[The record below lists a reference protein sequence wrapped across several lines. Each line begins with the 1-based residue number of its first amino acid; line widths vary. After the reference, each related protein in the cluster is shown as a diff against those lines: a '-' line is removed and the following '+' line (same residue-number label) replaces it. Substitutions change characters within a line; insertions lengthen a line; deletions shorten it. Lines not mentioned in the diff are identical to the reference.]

1 MKQYK
6 FTVEQKIKYTKIAEF
21 QGLKIAIL
29 HVYGNNLIRNWQQKL
44 FNNAMKILMSACRK
58 SKSSRRLKKKYTISD
73 LSKNNRGIYQEIMGK
88 CSLKKGAE
96 LIL

>member
-29 HVYGNNLIRNWQQKL
+29 HVYGNNLIRNWQQKF
-44 FNNAMKILMSACRK
+44 FNNGMKSLISAWVKINFLADQERNTQLTIL
-58 SKSSRRLKKKYTISD
+58 LKIIVEFIKK
-73 LSKNNRGIYQEIMGK
+73 
-88 CSLKKGAE
+88 
-96 LIL
+96 